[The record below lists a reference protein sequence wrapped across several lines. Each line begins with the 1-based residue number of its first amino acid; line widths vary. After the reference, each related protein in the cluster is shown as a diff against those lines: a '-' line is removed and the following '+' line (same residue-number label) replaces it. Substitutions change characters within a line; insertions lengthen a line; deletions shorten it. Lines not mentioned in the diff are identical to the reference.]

1 MSLLTR
7 LWLSV
12 LSAMLLAL
20 AGCFVVSVWTARDY
34 LAQQLYAQGNDNAA
48 SLALSM
54 SQQSKDPAMAE
65 LLLVALFDSGHFES
79 IVFSDV
85 SGRVVAERRTQ
96 NAVVDAPGWFVSL
109 VPLQAQSGV
118 ALVSDGWK
126 QAGRVE
132 VKASTRYAYGA
143 LWRGS
148 LKTAVTLLLVGL
160 LLGAVVGLLMRWLKG
175 PLRII
180 VNQAEAIGRREF
192 ITTSEPP
199 VKELRIVTRA
209 MNAMVKRVQAMFAE
223 QAERIDQLRSDA
235 NRDVPTGL
243 SNRAFFMGCL
253 RDALADEEAA
263 SGGVLFVMRILDLA
277 GVNGRLGRERGD
289 ALVQACASELSATR
303 LEGLEAQFGRLGG
316 AEFAVMFADADT
328 AQAASVCAGVLAAI
342 ENLCRQRELTDRLPA
357 VAIGWTPYVR
367 GESVADVMTRIDTAL
382 MQAESATPPVAG
394 VAVSASTG
402 VLSGEAWRH
411 TVEHA
416 LAERAFEFA
425 MYPVVRTDGSL
436 LHHEVMLRLVTA
448 DGTRFSAGQFMPS
461 VLRQGHQAVLDLLAL
476 DLALTRLGQV
486 QEDIGLNISASSLQ
500 DPQFITGCASRLA
513 QAGSKASRLWLEV
526 SERTLMDEQ
535 GIAALS
541 ALSRVVRQYGC
552 KLGVEHFGRYFAAM
566 PRLHEVQVDYV
577 KLDGAFVAGIDTHEG
592 NQRFVHAVV
601 NVARSL
607 DMLVIAERVSSE
619 AEWTS
624 LQKLQLDGVTGPAV
638 TARAQQRS

>member
-1 MSLLTR
+1 
-7 LWLSV
+7 
-12 LSAMLLAL
+12 
-20 AGCFVVSVWTARDY
+20 
-34 LAQQLYAQGNDNAA
+34 
-48 SLALSM
+48 
-54 SQQSKDPAMAE
+54 
-65 LLLVALFDSGHFES
+65 
-79 IVFSDV
+79 
-85 SGRVVAERRTQ
+85 
-96 NAVVDAPGWFVSL
+96 
-109 VPLQAQSGV
+109 LQAQAGV

-148 LKTAVTLLLVGL
+148 LKMAVTLLVVGL
-160 LLGAVVGLLMRWLKG
+160 LLGAAISLLMRWLRV
-175 PLRII
+175 PLRVI

-192 ITTSEPP
+192 ITTAEPA

-209 MNAMVKRVQAMFAE
+209 MNAMVKRVQVMFAE

-243 SNRAFFMGCL
+243 SNRAFFMGSL
-253 RDALADEEAA
+253 RDALANEEAA
-263 SGGVLFVMRILDLA
+263 SGGVLLVMRILDLA

-289 ALVQACASELSATR
+289 ALVLACAKELSDTR
-303 LEGLEAQFGRLGG
+303 FEGLEPQFGRLGG
-316 AEFAVMFADADT
+316 AEFAVMLADADA
-328 AQAASVCAGVLAAI
+328 AQAASICSGVLAGI
-342 ENLCRQRELTDRLPA
+342 EDLCRQRELTDRLPV

-367 GESVADVMTRIDTAL
+367 SESVADVMTRIDAAL
-382 MQAESATPPVAG
+382 MQAESATPPLAG
-394 VAVSASTG
+394 VDVSASAG

-448 DGTRFSAGQFMPS
+448 DGTRFSAGQFMPA
-461 VLRQGHQAVLDLLAL
+461 VLRQGHQAELDLLAL
-476 DLALTRLGQV
+476 ELALVRLGQV
-486 QEDIGLNISASSLQ
+486 QEDIGLNISAASLR
-500 DPQFITGCASRLA
+500 DPQFITGCASRLT

-526 SERTLMDEQ
+526 SERTLMDEE

-541 ALSRVVRQYGC
+541 ALSRVVRQQGC
-552 KLGVEHFGRYFAAM
+552 KLGVEHFGRYFASM

-619 AEWTS
+619 AEWGALT
-624 LQKLQLDGVTGPAV
+624 KLQLDGVTGPAV
-638 TARAQQRS
+638 TARNKA

>member
-20 AGCFVVSVWTARDY
+20 AGCLVVSVWTARDY

-65 LLLVALFDSGHFES
+65 LLVVALFDSGHFES

-85 SGRVVAERRTQ
+85 NGRAVAERRTRGDV
-96 NAVVDAPGWFVSL
+96 ADAPAWFVRL
-109 VPLQAQSGV
+109 VPLQAQPGA

-148 LKTAVTLLLVGL
+148 VKMAMTLLLVGL
-160 LLGAVVGLLMRWLKG
+160 LLGAAVSLLMRWLKS
-175 PLRII
+175 PLQVI

-192 ITTSEPP
+192 IAAPEPP

-263 SGGVLFVMRILDLA
+263 SGGILFVMRILDLA

-289 ALVQACASELSATR
+289 ALVQACARELSETR
-303 LEGLEAQFGRLGG
+303 FEGLEPQFGRLGG
-316 AEFAVMFADADT
+316 AEFAVMLADASA
-328 AQAASVCAGVLAAI
+328 AQATSICGEVLASI
-342 ENLCRQRELTDRLPA
+342 EKLCQQRELTDRLPV

-367 GESVADVMTRIDTAL
+367 GESIADVMTRIDTAL
-382 MQAESATPPVAG
+382 MQAESATPSVAG
-394 VAVSASTG
+394 IDVSASAG

-416 LAERAFEFA
+416 LTERAFEFA
-425 MYPVVRTDGSL
+425 MYPVVRTDGAL
-436 LHHEVMLRLVTA
+436 LHQEVMLRLVTA
-448 DGTRFSAGQFMPS
+448 DGTRFSAGQFMPA
-461 VLRQGHQAVLDLLAL
+461 VLRQGHQAALDLLAL
-476 DLALTRLGQV
+476 ELALERLARV
-486 QEDIGLNISASSLQ
+486 QENIGLNLSAASLL
-500 DPQFITGCASRLA
+500 DPQFISGCASRLA
-513 QAGSKASRLWLEV
+513 LAGSKASRLWLEV
-526 SERTLMDEQ
+526 SERTLMDEA
-535 GIAALS
+535 GINALS
-541 ALSRVVRQYGC
+541 ALSRAVRQYGC

-592 NQRFVHAVV
+592 NQRFVQAVV

-607 DMLVIAERVSSE
+607 EMLVIAERVTSE
-619 AEWTS
+619 AEWAA

-638 TARAQQRS
+638 TARNKG

>member
-20 AGCFVVSVWTARDY
+20 AGCLVVSVWTARDY
-34 LAQQLYAQGNDNAA
+34 LAQQLYAQANDNAA

-54 SQQSKDPAMAE
+54 SQQSQDPAMAE
-65 LLLVALFDSGHFES
+65 LLVVALFDSGHFES
-79 IVFSDV
+79 IVFTDV
-85 SGRVVAERRTQ
+85 SGRTVVERR
-96 NAVVDAPGWFVSL
+96 ARGGVADAPGWFVSL
-109 VPLQAQSGV
+109 VPLQAAPGA

-148 LKTAVTLLLVGL
+148 VKMAVTLLLVGL
-160 LLGAVVGLLMRWLKG
+160 LLGAAVNVLMRWLKG
-175 PLRII
+175 PLQVI
-180 VNQAEAIGRREF
+180 VDQAEAIGRREF
-192 ITTSEPP
+192 ISAPESA

-223 QAERIDQLRSDA
+223 QAARIDQLRSDA

-253 RDALADEEAA
+253 RDALTDEEAS
-263 SGGVLFVMRILDLA
+263 SGGIVFVLRILDLA
-277 GVNGRLGRERGD
+277 GVNARLGRERGD
-289 ALVQACASELSATR
+289 ALVLACVKLLAETR
-303 LEGLEAQFGRLGG
+303 FEGLEPQFGRLGG
-316 AEFAVMFADADT
+316 AEFAVMLADADA
-328 AQAASVCAGVLAAI
+328 AQAASVCAGLLTEV
-342 ENLCRQRELTDRLPA
+342 ENLCRQRELTEHLPV

-382 MQAESATPPVAG
+382 MQAGSATPPLAG
-394 VAVSASTG
+394 VDVSASAG
-402 VLSGEAWRH
+402 VLSGEAWRQ

-425 MYPVVRTDGSL
+425 MYPVTRTDGSL
-436 LHHEVMLRLVTA
+436 LHNEVMLRLVTA
-448 DGTRFSAGQFMPS
+448 EGTRFPAGQFMPA
-461 VLRQGHQAVLDLLAL
+461 VLRQGRQAELDLLAL
-476 DLALTRLGQV
+476 ELALVRLGRV
-486 QEDIGLNISASSLQ
+486 QEDVGLNLSASSLQ
-500 DPQFITGCASRLA
+500 DPQFIAGVASRLA
-513 QAGSKASRLWLEV
+513 QAGGKAGRLWLEV

-541 ALSRVVRQYGC
+541 ALSRVTRRHGC

-566 PRLHEVQVDYV
+566 PRLHDVQVDYV

-592 NQRFVHAVV
+592 NQRFVQAVV

-607 DMLVIAERVSSE
+607 DMLVIAERVGSE
-619 AEWTS
+619 AEWAT
-624 LQKLQLDGVTGPAV
+624 LQKLELDGLTGPAV
-638 TARAQQRS
+638 TVRMQGKV